1 MTVDYSLGRTALAIQ
16 SLREPAAPLACVPNT
31 IRQSIADVIE
41 EQAAEISE
49 LKRKLDGYQR
59 HLHECEQIAGKAL
72 GYPWY
77 KDDQKN
83 FPGAT
88 EADGVCVGEHVG
100 DTIVAEL
107 AKRYEKTRNALENVV
122 IAYGMG
128 WDMDGVIGV
137 AEEVLGLKKEN
148 TSS

>member
-1 MTVDYSLGRTALAIQ
+1 MSTDELDRVALAIRTAIA
-16 SLREPAAPLACVPNT
+16 SMDPAILVSMASEEGPTDLTPFYV
-31 IRQSIADVIE
+31 IAESVFTVLGKE
-41 EQAAEISE
+41 VTE
-49 LKRKLDGYQR
+49 LKRQRDGY
-59 HLHECEQIAGKAL
+59 HWHMHECEQIAGKAL

-107 AKRYEKTRNALENVV
+107 AKRYKDAKETIER
-122 IAYGMG
+122 
-128 WDMDGVIGV
+128 MD
-137 AEEVLGLKKEN
+137 KERE
-148 TSS
+148 TCCRKL